1 MKHVLKGR
9 IQQLLCCRDVSIPDF
24 KSAMHQWA
32 NTLTSSGQNMPF
44 SLPIRTDK
52 LADGFQVCSAVP
64 SLRAACIAQLTQH
77 GWSRSHKSSQLLP
90 EPAGSRQ

>member
-1 MKHVLKGR
+1 MERVLNSC

-52 LADGFQVCSAVP
+52 LADGFQVCSCLRC
-64 SLRAACIAQLTQH
+64 SLTEGSMH
-77 GWSRSHKSSQLLP
+77 GPAHSAWM
-90 EPAGSRQ
+90 EP

>member
-1 MKHVLKGR
+1 MKHVLSCR
-9 IQQLLCCRDVSIPDF
+9 IQQLPCCRDVSIPDF

-52 LADGFQVCSAVP
+52 LADGFQVCRCLSCSLTEGSMHSPAHSA
-64 SLRAACIAQLTQH
+64 
-77 GWSRSHKSSQLLP
+77 WM
-90 EPAGSRQ
+90 EPQPQEQPAVA